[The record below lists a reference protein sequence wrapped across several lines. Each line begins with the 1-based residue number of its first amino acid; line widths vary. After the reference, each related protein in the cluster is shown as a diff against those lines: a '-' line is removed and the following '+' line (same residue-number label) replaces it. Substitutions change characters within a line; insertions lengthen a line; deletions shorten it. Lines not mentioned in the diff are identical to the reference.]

1 MSRYKHKDIPEED
14 LLELEQFLNRNN
26 KDETILL
33 QTIKVNV
40 KCKTE
45 NQKRLLNSIKENEIT
60 ICCGLPG
67 TGKAQPLY
75 SKILTPNGW
84 TTMGDIKEDDEVI
97 TPKGN
102 ITKII
107 GVYPQGKKDIYKITF
122 SDGREVESCDEHLWK
137 VKYRHWSNDKVLTLK
152 DIINNHSKKIDDKR
166 LYIPLIESS
175 GNIDIDLP
183 MNPYLLGTLIGDGG
197 MTNNTLT
204 FSNQDEE
211 VLELVGEHLNE
222 DGYQLNKLKHSNYD
236 YGIVSIE
243 KIKISGKKNIFT
255 NLIKSELNTLGLYGK
270 KSEDKFIPN
279 IYQLSS
285 KKQKLNLIQ
294 GLMDTDGTTDTRRCS
309 VSYST
314 SSKRLSE
321 DFVRLIHSI
330 GGITNVTIKHPTY
343 TYKGEIKTGLDN
355 YIINIRY
362 PKPED
367 LFSLSRKKNI
377 CKTYQYKNLNLRID
391 SIEYVGKVESK
402 CIMVEDKEHLY
413 ITDNYVVTHNT
424 FLSCAQA
431 LKLLKSKNPA
441 KYKRIVLIKSV
452 TTLKNEDVGF
462 LKGTLEEKLAP
473 IMESFTDNFRKLIGK
488 SRTNKLKELG
498 LIEILPIAFARG
510 RSIDNS
516 IIIVDECQN
525 ISMDNIRTLMTRI
538 GTDSKMV
545 ILGDIKQKDIRN
557 KKDSSLE
564 IIIKEF
570 NGINR
575 FGCVTLNNPDD
586 VVRNPIIKIIDSVF
600 DNLNSNGNGI

>member
-67 TGKAQPLY
+67 TGK
-75 SKILTPNGW
+75 
-84 TTMGDIKEDDEVI
+84 
-97 TPKGN
+97 
-102 ITKII
+102 
-107 GVYPQGKKDIYKITF
+107 
-122 SDGREVESCDEHLWK
+122 
-137 VKYRHWSNDKVLTLK
+137 
-152 DIINNHSKKIDDKR
+152 
-166 LYIPLIESS
+166 
-175 GNIDIDLP
+175 
-183 MNPYLLGTLIGDGG
+183 
-197 MTNNTLT
+197 
-204 FSNQDEE
+204 
-211 VLELVGEHLNE
+211 
-222 DGYQLNKLKHSNYD
+222 
-236 YGIVSIE
+236 
-243 KIKISGKKNIFT
+243 
-255 NLIKSELNTLGLYGK
+255 
-270 KSEDKFIPN
+270 
-279 IYQLSS
+279 
-285 KKQKLNLIQ
+285 
-294 GLMDTDGTTDTRRCS
+294 
-309 VSYST
+309 
-314 SSKRLSE
+314 
-321 DFVRLIHSI
+321 
-330 GGITNVTIKHPTY
+330 
-343 TYKGEIKTGLDN
+343 
-355 YIINIRY
+355 
-362 PKPED
+362 
-367 LFSLSRKKNI
+367 
-377 CKTYQYKNLNLRID
+377 
-391 SIEYVGKVESK
+391 
-402 CIMVEDKEHLY
+402 
-413 ITDNYVVTHNT
+413 T

-600 DNLNSNGNGI
+600 DNLNGNGNGV

>member
-1 MSRYKHKDIPEED
+1 MAINKYNNIPQED
-14 LLELEQFLNRNN
+14 LLELEDYLNRNN
-26 KDETILL
+26 KNETVLF
-33 QTIKVNV
+33 QTLKINI
-40 KCKTE
+40 KCKSE
-45 NQKRLLNSIKENEIT
+45 NQKKLINSIKENEIT

-84 TTMGDIKEDDEVI
+84 TTMGDIKENDEVI

-107 GVYPQGKKDIYKITF
+107 GVYPQGKKDIYKIIF
-122 SDGREVESCDEHLWK
+122 SDGREVESCNEHLWK

-152 DIINNHSKKIDDKR
+152 DIIKNHSKKIDDNR

-270 KSEDKFIPN
+270 KSEDKFIPS

-355 YIINIRY
+355 YMINIRY

-424 FLSCAQA
+424 YLSCAQA
-431 LKLLKSKNPA
+431 LKLLKTKHPN

-452 TTLKNEDVGF
+452 TTLKNEEIGF
-462 LKGTLEEKLAP
+462 LKGTLEEK
-473 IMESFTDNFRKLIGK
+473 MEPFIDSFMDNFRKLIGK
-488 SRTNKLKELG
+488 SRTQRLKQLG

-516 IIIVDECQN
+516 IIIIDEAQN

-538 GTDSKMV
+538 GNDSKMI
-545 ILGDIKQKDIRN
+545 ILGDVKQKDIKN
-557 KKDSSLE
+557 KNDSSLE
-564 IIIKEF
+564 IIINKF
-570 NGINR
+570 NNIEN
-575 FGCVTLNNPDD
+575 FGTVTLNDDTD
-586 VVRNPIIKIIDSVF
+586 VVRNPIIKTIENVF
-600 DNLNSNGNGI
+600 EKLNVAH